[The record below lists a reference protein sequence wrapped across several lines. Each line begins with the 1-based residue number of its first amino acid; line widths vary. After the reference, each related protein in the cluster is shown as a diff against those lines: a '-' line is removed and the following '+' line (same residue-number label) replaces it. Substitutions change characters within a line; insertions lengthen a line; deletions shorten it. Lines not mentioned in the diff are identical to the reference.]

1 MEAGQKSDVSTG
13 HERGLPGEARR
24 EVIGSEIRR
33 RDGQHVV
40 VENGVPGHNFK
51 FIQVVVSF
59 RRRRHKR
66 EEEKRHLFHHQGTS
80 ADAQDRVEETPHGS
94 NCASF
99 RNLESC
105 RCDP

>member
-1 MEAGQKSDVSTG
+1 M
-13 HERGLPGEARR
+13 
-24 EVIGSEIRR
+24 
-33 RDGQHVV
+33 V

-80 ADAQDRVEETPHGS
+80 ADAAQDRVEETPQGRIALLS
-94 NCASF
+94 VIL
-99 RNLESC
+99 NLADVIPS
-105 RCDP
+105 

>member
-1 MEAGQKSDVSTG
+1 M
-13 HERGLPGEARR
+13 
-24 EVIGSEIRR
+24 
-33 RDGQHVV
+33 V

-80 ADAQDRVEETPHGS
+80 ADAAQDRVEETPIALLS
-94 NCASF
+94 VILNLKNLADVIP
-99 RNLESC
+99 RNPTDL
-105 RCDP
+105 